1 MNESIT
7 YVGMDVHKESI
18 RVAMINPGQKE
29 LVEWSQKNSSVSLI
43 KRLKR
48 KATGTL
54 FCCYEAG
61 PCGYALQRGF
71 EKVGI
76 ECLVVAPSLIPRK
89 PGERIKT
96 DRRDAKKLARYL
108 RSGDLTEVH
117 PPTTEEE
124 SVRDVC
130 RAREDAKEDLL
141 RSRHRLQKFLLRR
154 GIIYSRGKRSWTRD
168 HRTWLRSLCFTD
180 KTDVLV
186 FTDYLRM
193 VEYLEERVQGWLEAL
208 TELSQQEP
216 YATAVGYLRCFR
228 GIDTVTAMTI
238 VAELHGFMR
247 FTSPRELLAYLGL
260 VPGEHS
266 SGETRRQGSI
276 TKTGNG
282 HVRRVLVETAW
293 HYRHVPAVSKL
304 LKTRRK
310 DQPEWVI
317 ATAEKAQR
325 RLSRRYRRL
334 INRGKPS
341 NKAAV
346 AVAREL
352 VGFLWAV
359 MSLENHQQQERQRAA

>member
-1 MNESIT
+1 MSESIT
-7 YVGMDVHKESI
+7 YVGMDVHKESV
-18 RVAMINPGQKE
+18 RVAMILPGQKE
-29 LVEWSQKNSSVSLI
+29 PVEWSQKNTPSSLI

-48 KATGTL
+48 KATGSL
-54 FCCYEAG
+54 VCCYEAG
-61 PCGYALQRGF
+61 PCGYALQRAMT
-71 EKVGI
+71 KAGI
-76 ECLVVAPSLIPRK
+76 RCLVVAPSLIPRK

-124 SVRDVC
+124 SVRDLC

-154 GIIYSRGKRSWTRD
+154 GLVYPRGKRAWTHN
-168 HRTWLRSLCFTD
+168 HRAWLRSLSFED
-180 KTDVLV
+180 ESDRLV
-186 FTDYLRM
+186 FDDYLRM
-193 VEYLEERVQGWLEAL
+193 VEYLEERVKGWLQAL
-208 TELSQQEP
+208 EDLSTHEP

-228 GIDTVTAMTI
+228 GIDTVTAMTV

-247 FTSPRELLAYLGL
+247 FTSPRQLMAYLGL

-266 SGETRRQGSI
+266 SGEKRRQGAI

-282 HVRRVLVETAW
+282 HVRRVLIEASW
-293 HYRHVPAVSKL
+293 HYRHVPAVSTA
-304 LKTRRK
+304 LKARQK
-310 DQPEWVI
+310 GQPEWAI
-317 ATAEKAQR
+317 AVADKAQR
-325 RLSRRYRRL
+325 RLNRRYWRL
-334 INRGKPS
+334 INKGKPTS
-341 NKAAV
+341 KAAT

-359 MSLENHQQQERQRAA
+359 MYTASSQQLDQSTAA

>member
-1 MNESIT
+1 MKDHIT
-7 YVGMDVHKESI
+7 YVGMDVHKEKI
-18 RVAMINPGQKE
+18 RVAMIEPDGKD
-29 LVEWSQKNSSVSLI
+29 LVEWSQKNSSASLI
-43 KRLKR
+43 RRLKK

-54 FCCYEAG
+54 LCCYEAG
-61 PCGYALQRGF
+61 PCGYALQRAL
-71 EKVGI
+71 EKAGI
-76 ECLVVAPSLIPRK
+76 QCLVVAPSLIPRK

-96 DRRDAKKLARYL
+96 DRRDARKLARFL

-141 RSRHRLQKFLLRR
+141 RSRHRLQKYLLRR
-154 GIIYSRGKRSWTRD
+154 GIIYTRGKRSWTRG
-168 HRTWLRSLCFTD
+168 HRVWLRSLSFTD
-180 KTDVLV
+180 ETDRLV
-186 FTDYLRM
+186 FEDYLRM
-193 VEYLEERVQGWLEAL
+193 VEYLEERVRDWQEAL
-208 TELSQQEP
+208 AELSQKEP
-216 YATAVGYLRCFR
+216 YATVVGYLRCFR

-238 VAELHGFMR
+238 AAELHGFMR
-247 FTSPRELLAYLGL
+247 FGSPRELMSYLGL

-266 SGETRRQGSI
+266 SGEARRQGSI
-276 TKTGNG
+276 TKAGNG
-282 HVRRVLVETAW
+282 HVRRVVVEAAW

-304 LKTRRK
+304 LKARRK
-310 DQPEWVI
+310 NQPEWVV

-341 NKAAV
+341 NKATV

-359 MSLENHQQQERQRAA
+359 MYMERHQAQAHQRAA